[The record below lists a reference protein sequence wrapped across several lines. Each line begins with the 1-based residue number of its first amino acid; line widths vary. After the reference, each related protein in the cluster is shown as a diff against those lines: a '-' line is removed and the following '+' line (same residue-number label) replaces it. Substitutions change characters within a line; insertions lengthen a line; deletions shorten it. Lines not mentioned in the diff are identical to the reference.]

1 MPKWGRFRISFD
13 SWKLLSLDNHVLEES
28 NEIGDVKVETDKWR
42 PIKGGIPEEFS
53 KKNLKIAFVDGV
65 RRTENV
71 VYIEDTDQT
80 VVVEGAFVSLGA
92 GALVLN
98 YGKINEIDKSLK
110 ECKVKRYFILREKVE
125 IGSPRIRFPSQG
137 GTIEFEVETANKEL
151 SPYVNELMADMELEV
166 AKKVYENTLAD
177 LIITDGTLHY
187 IAKIR
192 KYPFIGYIKKH
203 KRIYVYPEHV
213 EVLRKMQVGER
224 TPIVLIHSQ
233 PTMNGNNTSNLDKF
247 TWYVKLSEGEGI
259 TTLARLEVPAD
270 IGKDEAVKLAD
281 LSAYLIPRFSSRE
294 FNEKRAPQNLI
305 PIKYLETFLRHRL
318 GSQSLIRR
326 LIAQYIR

>member
-1 MPKWGRFRISFD
+1 MPRWGKFRISFD

-28 NEIGDVKVETDKWR
+28 NEIGDVKVETDKWG
-42 PIKGGIPEEFS
+42 PIKGGIPEEFNEKS
-53 KKNLKIAFVDGV
+53 LNIAFVDGV

-71 VYIEDTDQT
+71 VYIEDTSQP

-98 YGKINEIDKSLK
+98 YGRINELESSLK
-110 ECKVKRYFILREKVE
+110 ECTIKRYFLLREKVE
-125 IGSPRIRFPSQG
+125 IGSPKIRFSSQG
-137 GTIEFEVETANKEL
+137 GVIEFEVETANKEL
-151 SPYVNELMADMELEV
+151 SPYVNELMAAMELEV
-166 AKKVYENTLAD
+166 ARKVYEGKMAD

-192 KYPFIGYIKKH
+192 NYPFVGYIKKH

-213 EVLRKMQVGER
+213 EVLRKMKVGER
-224 TPIVLIHSQ
+224 TPIILIHSQ

-259 TTLARLEVPAD
+259 TSLARLEVPAE
-270 IGKDEAVKLAD
+270 IGIDKAIKLAD
-281 LSAYLIPRFSSRE
+281 LTAYLIPKFSSRE
-294 FNEKRAPQNLI
+294 FNERRAPQNLI

-326 LIAQYIR
+326 LIAQYMK